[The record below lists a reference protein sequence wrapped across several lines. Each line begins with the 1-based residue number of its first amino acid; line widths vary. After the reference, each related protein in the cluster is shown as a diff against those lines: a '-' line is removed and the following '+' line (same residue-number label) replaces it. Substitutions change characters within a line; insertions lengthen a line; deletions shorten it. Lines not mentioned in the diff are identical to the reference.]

1 MNESGINPDEAT
13 DSDDKTESKCDN
25 GRKDK
30 DAFSAAAEEPELS
43 FLAEFVL
50 FLGESKA
57 WWMVPILLALC
68 LLALAIWMSSSALA
82 PFIYPL
88 F

>member
-1 MNESGINPDEAT
+1 MNKQPPESG
-13 DSDDKTESKCDN
+13 DN
-25 GRKDK
+25 HDTNADNKRKEDT

-43 FLAEFVL
+43 LLAEFIL
-50 FLGESKA
+50 FLRENKA

-68 LLALAIWMSSSALA
+68 LLAIAVWMSSSALA